1 MNPWEKYATTKPA
14 SGPWDKRKQP
24 ELPVI
29 ATTPDGG
36 KVYRM
41 PDNTLSFSSPGMS
54 TNNQEAIRKIME
66 GATPAEGSVY
76 GDVSEGGQIGAGVRS
91 LIQGMMFGYGDEV
104 VARGASLFGGS
115 YEAEKQRERARLE
128 KGRDNYGATSALAE
142 LGGAIAVP
150 LGAIA
155 PVRVGGQV
163 ASVLGP
169 TGARVA
175 NALGTA
181 GKSAAVTGALSAAY
195 ASGTGD
201 GLQDRAQKA
210 QDGGMWGAGI
220 GALIPVGGG
229 IAERIWNRFKANAA
243 VKRAAANAP
252 TTDELRAMGEAA
264 YKAVDNAGVVI
275 DPNAFRGA
283 VSGITND
290 MRAAGMREGIGRALS
305 PKAAELSDVMTDVA
319 TSPKFSQGVPFS
331 EVDTL
336 RRLAGAPASDM
347 GNKLESA
354 LGTQAIS
361 GLDDFVNNITP
372 AQVTQGNAA
381 DLPKLINDARDVWA
395 KMRRSQLI
403 DDAIENAD
411 TYLGGAASGV
421 RNQFARI
428 LRNPKLNRGFS
439 DAERKLMLRVVNGS
453 IPEQLLNL
461 VSGGIGQL
469 ASVVGG
475 TASGGVAG
483 GLVGAAGAGV
493 ARTAAENVALRNA
506 ERVRAI
512 IANGGMPALPQI
524 GQDTRAFIDALMRRG
539 TAVASQ

>member
-1 MNPWEKYATTKPA
+1 MNPWEKYAATKPA

-76 GDVSEGGQIGAGVRS
+76 GDVSDGGQLGAGARS

-142 LGGAIAVP
+142 LGGAISVP

-155 PVRVGGQV
+155 PVQVGGRVV
-163 ASVLGP
+163 AALGP

-210 QDGGMWGAGI
+210 QEGAMWGAGI
-220 GALIPVGGG
+220 GAAIPVVGG
-229 IAERIWNRFKANAA
+229 IAERILNRVKANSA
-243 VKRAAANAP
+243 VRKAAANAP
-252 TTDELRAMGEAA
+252 TTDELRAMGDAA

-275 DPNAFRGA
+275 DPTAMRSA
-283 VSGITND
+283 ADDVISRMTN
-290 MRAAGMREGIGRALS
+290 AGMDVGEGSLTPQSMR
-305 PKAAELSDVMTDVA
+305 VA
-319 TSPKFSQGVPFS
+319 TIIDNAADGARPVPFS
-331 EVDTL
+331 ELDLL
-336 RRLAGAPASDM
+336 RRKAGVPASNLANR
-347 GNKLESA
+347 GEAAVGSE
-354 LGTQAIS
+354 AIS
-361 GLDDFVNNITP
+361 ALDDFVNNITP
-372 AQVTQGNAA
+372 AQVTQGNAD

-483 GLVGAAGAGV
+483 GLAGAAGAGV